1 MASITTFFGTQGGGG
16 SVSGTATRVAF
27 FGGTPG
33 SPSTTLDDSS
43 NLQWNDTTNRLSI
56 GGPNTVGSTL
66 TIAAAGETDSS
77 SAFEVR
83 TSLLYGDKLL
93 FRIFDNGRIDT
104 RVLDSS
110 GLPSSNIA
118 IGVDAGKDITSG
130 FQNVIIGSQAG
141 DAVTSGS
148 GNTLVGHGAGSALT
162 NRLANTFIGQG
173 AGALYNGV
181 SANTVIGAGA
191 LSLATTGGQNI
202 AIGLNAAKFSDGVGY
217 PVANP
222 TNCIYIGDSTI
233 SSSVTA
239 NNEIVI
245 GNGVTGNGNN
255 TVTIGDGNILATHLN
270 GSIYLT
276 EGNTIYTGG
285 GTGTKIGGP
294 SSKIAFYDETPILQP
309 TTSGGSA
316 TVASPGAGN
325 TIKTDDTFDGYTL
338 AQVVRALRNIGI
350 LQ

>member
-1 MASITTFFGTQGGGG
+1 M
-16 SVSGTATRVAF
+16 
-27 FGGTPG
+27 
-33 SPSTTLDDSS
+33 LNSS
-43 NLQWNDTTNRLSI
+43 EALTNNLSI
-56 GGPNTVGSTL
+56 GL
-66 TIAAAGETDSS
+66 
-77 SAFEVR
+77 
-83 TSLLYGDKLL
+83 
-93 FRIFDNGRIDT
+93 
-104 RVLDSS
+104 
-110 GLPSSNIA
+110 
-118 IGVDAGKDITSG
+118 DAGM
-130 FQNVIIGSQAG
+130 
-141 DAVTSGS
+141 
-148 GNTLVGHGAGSALT
+148 ALT
-162 NRLANTFIGQG
+162 TGVENTFIGTNAGKVNTSGQSNTFFGNNAGASVTTRVGHTYIGAG
-173 AGALYNGV
+173 AGALNNSSG
-181 SANTVIGAGA
+181 SNTAIGAGA

-255 TVTIGDGNILATHLN
+255 TVTIGDGSILATHLN

-276 EGNTIYTGG
+276 EGNTIYAGG

-316 TVASPGAGN
+316 TVSSPGAGN
-325 TIKTDDTFDGYTL
+325 VIKTDDTFDGYTL
-338 AQVVRALRNIGI
+338 AQVVRALRNIGV